1 VRGIFIKW
9 NDPACYRGW
18 QNIRNIPE
26 FEPSH
31 CTTLGIYQGE
41 TETHVAV
48 SLSDGD
54 GETAGETMIIPKAVI
69 KKRRY
74 VKLPT

>member
-1 VRGIFIKW
+1 MRGIFIKW
-9 NDPACYRGW
+9 TDPACYRGW
-18 QNIRNIPE
+18 QNIGSIAE

-31 CTTLGIYQGE
+31 CTTMGIYRGE
-41 TETHVAV
+41 TKTHVAV

-54 GETAGETMIIPKAVI
+54 GETSGETMIIPKAVI
-69 KKRRY
+69 QKRKY